1 MIKIYLSRGFLQKI
15 KDVRFH
21 EIVTMWEKV
30 NLGNLSRLDIIFLVI
45 LQDDQF

>member
-1 MIKIYLSRGFLQKI
+1 MWLKYIWVEAVSRKSQG
-15 KDVRFH
+15 FH
-21 EIVTMWEKV
+21 EIVTMGEKI